1 MVGGT
6 QEAASI
12 EGGGDAVTDC
22 LLIEYF
28 IVIDSGARVSRGGGG
43 RRIINSL
50 EEELRMKLFAFYN
63 FALAAFVA
71 HVLTKKRRT
80 FSVPQRGRSGD
91 LFN

>member
-28 IVIDSGARVSRGGGG
+28 IVIDSGARVSGRRKENNKFIG
-43 RRIINSL
+43 RRIEDEI
-50 EEELRMKLFAFYN
+50 
-63 FALAAFVA
+63 VCI
-71 HVLTKKRRT
+71 
-80 FSVPQRGRSGD
+80 
-91 LFN
+91 